1 MSKNV
6 NNEVT
11 MNPPIQDY
19 AYPDDHAPAAT
30 YYMIGFFSF
39 SRYKEEKQGLYKVMS
54 PMGR

>member
-19 AYPDDHAPAAT
+19 AYPDDHAPAAA
-30 YYMIGFFSF
+30 YYDRILQFLSLQRRKTRF
-39 SRYKEEKQGLYKVMS
+39 V
-54 PMGR
+54 